1 MARQRNA
8 ETESHIR
15 SAHFRYQASI
25 EEIDYTTS
33 RGLDKNQL
41 MHLFDCSFI
50 DKKPAHHRMMLMEI
64 TEDPYGKHATLI
76 ASQLP
81 QEKWYGLFD
90 DHTVADALLDRLVHN
105 AHKIVIKGESMRKL
119 QKPVSINE

>member
-8 ETESHIR
+8 ETERHIR

-41 MHLFDCSFI
+41 LHLFDCSFI
-50 DKKPAHHRMMLMEI
+50 DKKENLPI
-64 TEDPYGKHATLI
+64 TEWC
-76 ASQLP
+76 S
-81 QEKWYGLFD
+81 
-90 DHTVADALLDRLVHN
+90 
-105 AHKIVIKGESMRKL
+105 
-119 QKPVSINE
+119 